1 VIVQLERLAG
11 VFISLIEMPGRTR
24 MEFEFKESDIKK
36 IAQILGVAVKHR
48 GSNVRFELENKSLNR
63 KLALEI
69 YPSINIGQRKGNL
82 VSVYTPTA
90 HLQLHF
96 CTGYVVSKLLGE
108 ITFVA
113 ESDGKLSG
121 LTVEREGGCSL
132 YANVDRGILSGDFT
146 TLGPEVM
153 LSGIALSLTE
163 NILPQSASSGSEAK
177 ESRNSQE
184 KPKRKQRNKT
194 G

>member
-1 VIVQLERLAG
+1 MDMQGQTVK
-11 VFISLIEMPGRTR
+11 
-24 MEFEFKESDIKK
+24 EFEIKDADLKK
-36 IAQILGVAVKHR
+36 IGQILGVAAKHR
-48 GSNVRFELENKSLNR
+48 GSNYRYELENKSLNR

-69 YPSINIGQRKGNL
+69 YPNIHIGQRRGNL
-82 VSVYTPTA
+82 ISVYTPTA

-113 ESDGKLSG
+113 EVDGKLSG

-132 YANVDRGILSGDFT
+132 YANVDRQILSGDFT
-146 TLGPEVM
+146 ALGPEVM

-163 NILPQSASSGSEAK
+163 NILPQVPSPAPEVKGGRK
-177 ESRNSQE
+177 GTE
-184 KPKRKQRNKT
+184 KSKRKQQHKV

>member
-1 VIVQLERLAG
+1 
-11 VFISLIEMPGRTR
+11 
-24 MEFEFKESDIKK
+24 
-36 IAQILGVAVKHR
+36 
-48 GSNVRFELENKSLNR
+48 
-63 KLALEI
+63 
-69 YPSINIGQRKGNL
+69 
-82 VSVYTPTA
+82 VYTPTA

-132 YANVDRGILSGDFT
+132 YANVDRSILSGDFT

-163 NILPQSASSGSEAK
+163 NILPQAQAPGPAS
-177 ESRNSQE
+177 
-184 KPKRKQRNKT
+184 KT
-194 G
+194 GRSKQVKSPRRQKN